1 MHLAHNGHSINV
13 SRYYH
18 HGFPHSHVVKVYKFL
33 YNMRLTASDELELTS
48 EITKS
53 DALHFQMM
61 NIKSLSK

>member
-13 SRYYH
+13 SSYYH
-18 HGFPHSHVVKVYKFL
+18 RGFPHSHVVKVYKFL
-33 YNMRLTASDELELTS
+33 HNMRLTASDELEQTLET
-48 EITKS
+48 TKS